1 MNEPL
6 VSCLMPTADRRSFV
20 PIAIDTFLRQDYG
33 PRELV
38 VLDDGA
44 DPICDLLPDD
54 RRIRY
59 FRTEGGRTLGE
70 KRNEVCGLARGDIF
84 VHWDDDDWSA
94 PWRLS
99 YQVREL
105 QRHDADV
112 CGLNRLWF
120 YEPECDLAWLY
131 HYRGSRT
138 SWVAGSTLCY
148 WRRAWEAHPFPDVNE
163 GEDTLWIAWMVG
175 ARILPLSR
183 AEFFIARIHR
193 ANTSPKHTGG
203 PWWTRRDSA
212 TVREILGSDLP
223 RFGVSPPLPMPLASC
238 ILVTGGRRS
247 FFELA
252 VECYL
257 TQDYPRKELVVIDDG
272 PQDIED
278 ILSDVLDVQYYHVS
292 NRSSLG
298 AKRNLGCAA
307 AKGDVLVQW
316 DDDDWYGSG
325 RLSRQVAPV
334 ADGRADI
341 TALEARWIAE
351 LPGGDF
357 WTVSPKLHRRMF
369 YCDVHGGTLAFS
381 RAVWMSGARYPED
394 RWPGEDAAFLHS
406 ALSKGQRLQRIAND
420 ELFVYMRHSANTWSF
435 PVGNYLDPRGW
446 GRTSAPQ
453 AILPVLLAR
462 YQNAARTLNRKVS
475 G

>member
-1 MNEPL
+1 MTGPL

-20 PIAIDTFLRQDYG
+20 PIAVDAFLRQDYG
-33 PRELV
+33 PRELI

-44 DPICDLLPDD
+44 DPISDLLPNDQ
-54 RRIRY
+54 RIRY
-59 FRTEGGRTLGE
+59 VRTEGGRSLGE
-70 KRNEVCGLARGDIF
+70 KRNEICRLAGGDVL

-99 YQVREL
+99 YQVGEL
-105 QRHDADV
+105 QEHDADV
-112 CGLNRLWF
+112 CGLGRLWF
-120 YEPECDLAWLY
+120 YEPERDLAWLY
-131 HYRGSRT
+131 HYRGGRT
-138 SWVAGSTLCY
+138 TWVAGNTLCY
-148 WRRAWEAHPFPDVNE
+148 RRRVWEAHPFPDVNE
-163 GEDTLWIAWMVG
+163 GEDTLWIARIVG

-183 AEFFIARIHR
+183 TDFFIARIHA
-193 ANTSPKHTGG
+193 ANTSPKHTDG

-212 TVREILGSDLP
+212 TVREMLGRDLP
-223 RFGVSPPLPMPLASC
+223 RFGVPPSLPAPLASC

-247 FFELA
+247 FFKLA

-257 TQDYPRKELVVIDDG
+257 AQEYPRKELVVIDEG
-272 PQDIED
+272 PQAVKD
-278 ILSDVLDVQYYHVS
+278 ILNDILGVRYYHIS
-292 NRSSLG
+292 DRRSIG

-316 DDDDWYGSG
+316 DDDDWYGTA
-325 RLSRQVAPV
+325 RLSRQVAPL

-351 LPGGDF
+351 LPGGEF

-369 YCDVHGGTLAFS
+369 YCDVHAGTLAFT

-394 RWPGEDAAFLHS
+394 RGPGEDAAFLYA
-406 ALSKGQRLQRIAND
+406 ALGGGQRLLRMAND
-420 ELFVYMRHSANTWSF
+420 ELFVYMRHSANAWSF
-435 PVGNYLDPRGW
+435 PVGHHLDPRGW
-446 GRTSAPQ
+446 GRASPPQ
-453 AILPVLLAR
+453 AMSPVLLAR
-462 YQNAARTLNRKVS
+462 YQCAARTLNRKAD